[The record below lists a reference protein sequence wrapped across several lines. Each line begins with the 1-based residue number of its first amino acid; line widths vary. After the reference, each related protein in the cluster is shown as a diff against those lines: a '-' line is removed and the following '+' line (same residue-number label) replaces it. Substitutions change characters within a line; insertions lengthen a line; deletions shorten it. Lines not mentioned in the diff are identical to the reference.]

1 MQIIHADK
9 ADLHFFSKS
18 AESPKYFLVYVD
30 FFTSKTYPY
39 GMKKKKTIRQVI
51 SNTESLREYLKGE
64 IRHKMR
70 LQTDQEFN
78 QNETAEINRKYKFL
92 HYNSKLNERRVIDVE
107 QKIRELKSHPRNFKK
122 RKKGNLKP
130 NEALKKI
137 TNNMNMLP
145 TRKYRVP
152 PEEVEKES
160 LESEECKLDYDIKR
174 LKKVDK
180 DAARYSR
187 YGKKEDKK
195 NKKI

>member
-9 ADLHFFSKS
+9 ADLHFFSNS

-39 GMKKKKTIRQVI
+39 GMKKKKTTRQVI
-51 SNTESLREYLKGE
+51 CNTESLREYLKGE

-92 HYNSKLNERRVIDVE
+92 HYNSKLNERRVMDAE

-130 NEALKKI
+130 TEALKKI

-145 TRKYRVP
+145 TRKYRMP

-195 NKKI
+195 N

>member
-1 MQIIHADK
+1 
-9 ADLHFFSKS
+9 
-18 AESPKYFLVYVD
+18 
-30 FFTSKTYPY
+30 
-39 GMKKKKTIRQVI
+39 
-51 SNTESLREYLKGE
+51 
-64 IRHKMR
+64 MR

-92 HYNSKLNERRVIDVE
+92 HYNSKLNERRVMDAE

-122 RKKGNLKP
+122 GKKGNLKP

-137 TNNMNMLP
+137 TNNMNMLS

-174 LKKVDK
+174 LKKFDK

-195 NKKI
+195 NKKF